1 MRHKIYSNNI
11 KSLFMDKMNDL
22 MDLLKHEVQDLYS
35 VEEQIIAAMPLMI
48 EKASN
53 LELKKALQNHLKVT
67 QKQLSRL
74 EQVQN
79 MLGIEQDN
87 EEKKGLFSRL
97 FKSKQ
102 VCKGMQGIIEEGNKI
117 MKEDMDSD
125 VLDAAIIASAQ
136 KIEHYEICG
145 YGTSRTYASE
155 LGLTDISQM
164 LETTLNEEYEA
175 DDLLTQLAVTR
186 INREAER
193 NVAMKS
199 SGEQAGGQRQGS
211 TQRTKKKEPE
221 MEMASNS
228 RKGATSRT
236 SKTQRGNGAPENKE
250 VTRSASAPGR
260 SSASKKTPVSRVKS
274 GSGSGESKRNES
286 NRGMGGRSASN
297 SSRTR

>member
-1 MRHKIYSNNI
+1 
-11 KSLFMDKMNDL
+11 
-22 MDLLKHEVQDLYS
+22 
-35 VEEQIIAAMPLMI
+35 MPLMI

-53 LELKKALQNHLKVT
+53 LDLKKALQNHLKVT

-117 MKEDMDSD
+117 MKEDMDAD

-175 DDLLTQLAVTR
+175 DDLLTKLAVTR

-193 NVAMKS
+193 SGTMKG
-199 SGEQAGGQRQGS
+199 SGELAGEQRQA
-211 TQRTKKKEPE
+211 TPQRTKKKEPE
-221 MEMASNS
+221 MEMASNP
-228 RKGATSRT
+228 RKAGTSRS
-236 SKTQRGNGAPENKE
+236 SKTQRGNSAPENKE
-250 VTRSASAPGR
+250 MTRSTSAPGR
-260 SSASKKTPVSRVKS
+260 SAGSKKTAVSRVSS
-274 GSGSGESKRNES
+274 GSGSSEVKRNES
-286 NRGMGGRSASN
+286 NRGKGGRSNSN

>member
-1 MRHKIYSNNI
+1 
-11 KSLFMDKMNDL
+11 MDKMNDL

-35 VEEQIIAAMPLMI
+35 VEEQIITAMPLMI

-228 RKGATSRT
+228 RKGVTSRT

-260 SSASKKTPVSRVKS
+260 SSASKKTAVSRVKS